1 LEKKKALTKSR
12 RHEEEEEH
20 PQISPIA
27 PIFDE
32 ERKYRQRLKKKAC
45 LKAVRHEEEQLQIK
59 LIAF

>member
-12 RHEEEEEH
+12 RHEEEQL
-20 PQISPIA
+20 QIKLIAIA